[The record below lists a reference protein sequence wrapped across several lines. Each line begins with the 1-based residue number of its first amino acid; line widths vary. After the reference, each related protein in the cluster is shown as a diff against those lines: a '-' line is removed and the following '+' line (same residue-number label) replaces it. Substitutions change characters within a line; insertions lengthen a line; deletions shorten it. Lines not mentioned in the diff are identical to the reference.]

1 MARHYIEFR
10 IWLAPTVDTGLATA
24 VANEVK
30 DQLDDFVRDAPVTV
44 VAIAYAI
51 KREEERW
58 LGPEPPVD
66 FWQNHHPLTEQWFP
80 PGLVV
85 RAMRRRE
92 VATAGGPGRQGGP

>member
-44 VAIAYAI
+44 VAVAYAI
-51 KREEERW
+51 NARGTVAGARA
-58 LGPEPPVD
+58 PVD

-92 VATAGGPGRQGGP
+92 VATPGGRGRQGGP